1 MILVFLIYAL
11 MALTFLVG
19 QQALK
24 LVAPIWFIGFRMTIA
39 GILLLAFLYFFRT
52 KLLKI
57 RRADWGKFL
66 KVALFHAYIP
76 FVTEFW
82 GLQYLSAPKTALL
95 FNFTPVVTALCS
107 YFMLKEKLV
116 WQQILGL
123 IIGILGFIPILFD
136 LAPKELMAGE
146 LFKISLPELAIIISV
161 ITSVYAWLTVQDLVK
176 QHYDPI
182 LVNGLGMLLGGLLA
196 FITSLCFET
205 WPSLNLAD
213 FKLLL
218 LWSGILI
225 LISNILFYN
234 LYAKLLKQY
243 SATLLAFAGLF
254 TPLFTAIWELIFR
267 SHLMPRN
274 FFFSLLIVSVGLS
287 IYLFATPSKSK
298 ILSDEHIL

>member
-1 MILVFLIYAL
+1 MVLVFLIYAL

-39 GILLLAFLYFFRT
+39 GILLLTFLYFFKT

-57 RRADWGKFL
+57 NKSDWGKFL

-76 FVTEFW
+76 FITEFW

-95 FNFTPVVTALCS
+95 FNFTPVVTAIFS
-107 YFMLKEKLV
+107 YFMLREKLI

-123 IIGILGFIPILFD
+123 IIGILGFVPILFE
-136 LAPKELMAGE
+136 LAPTELLAGE
-146 LFKISLPELAIIISV
+146 LFKISLPEIAIIISV

-176 QHYDPI
+176 KNYDPI
-182 LVNGLGMLLGGLLA
+182 LVNGVGMLLGGLLA
-196 FITSLCFET
+196 FMTSLFCET
-205 WPSLNLAD
+205 WPSLNLVD

-225 LISNILFYN
+225 LISNLIFYN

-254 TPLFTAIWELIFR
+254 TPLFAAIWELIFR
-267 SHLMPRN
+267 GHLMSWN
-274 FFFSLLIVSVGLS
+274 FYFSLIIVSVGLS
-287 IYLFATPSKSK
+287 LYLFTAPQKLK
-298 ILSDEHIL
+298 IIPDEHTL